1 MPAFGAPTMKKFG
14 TFMPASAS
22 TSTPRDYKDA
32 PRVWH
37 VAQINFRSDPAK
49 REPEA
54 LLQAWRTV
62 VDVAE
67 AAARANVTVSVVQA
81 SPHWSV
87 FERGGV
93 AYHFLPCGQNY
104 STRAGR
110 DAFRA
115 LLGTIGPDVLHVQ
128 GLGFADRVL
137 AAAAAAPHAPILL
150 QDHAARPPPFWRRAQ
165 WRRGFAAASG
175 LAFCARE
182 QAAPFVQRGL
192 VATRTTIYEI
202 PESTCRFT
210 PGEREQARQATGL
223 SGNPC
228 LLWVGH
234 LNENK
239 DPLTVLDGIAK
250 VAGRL
255 PGLELWCC
263 FGTAPLLRPVQRR
276 IAADPRLAN
285 RVHLLGRL
293 PHDRIETAMRAADF
307 LVQGSHREGSGYA
320 VIEALACGLPPIV
333 TDIPSFRA
341 LLGPGEGLWGCGDAD
356 AFARALLSL
365 AAEPHAA
372 LRAAAR
378 RRFDA
383 ELSREALGRKL
394 CAVYGDLVAKRDR
407 ACAAR

>member
-1 MPAFGAPTMKKFG
+1 MH
-14 TFMPASAS
+14 
-22 TSTPRDYKDA
+22 RLL
-32 PRVWH
+32 R

-54 LLQAWRTV
+54 LLRAWRTV

-67 AAARANVTVSVVQA
+67 AAAGPDVKVSVVQA
-81 SPHWSV
+81 SPHWAT
-87 FERGGV
+87 FEREGV
-93 AYHFLPCGQNY
+93 AYHFLPCGQNA

-110 DAFRA
+110 AAFRT
-115 LLGTIGPDVLHVQ
+115 LLRELDADVLHVQ

-165 WRRGFAAASG
+165 WRRGLAAASG
-175 LAFCARE
+175 IAFCARE
-182 QAAPFVQRGL
+182 QAAPFVQAGL
-192 VATRTTIYEI
+192 VASRTTIYEI
-202 PESTCRFT
+202 PESTCRFA
-210 PGEREQARQATGL
+210 PGERAEARQATGL

-234 LNENK
+234 LNDNK

-250 VAGRL
+250 VAARL
-255 PGLELWCC
+255 PGLELSCC
-263 FGTAPLLRPVQRR
+263 FGTAPLLRRVQRR

-293 PHDRIETAMRAADF
+293 PHERIETVMRAADF

-341 LLGPGEGLWGCGDAD
+341 LLGPGEGLWQCGAAD
-356 AFARALLSL
+356 DFAHALLRL

-378 RRFDA
+378 RRFED
-383 ELSREALGRKL
+383 ELSSAALGRKL
-394 CAVYGDLVAKRDR
+394 RAVYADVEGARDR
-407 ACAAR
+407 ACAG

>member
-1 MPAFGAPTMKKFG
+1 M
-14 TFMPASAS
+14 
-22 TSTPRDYKDA
+22 R
-32 PRVWH
+32 RLLH

-49 REPEA
+49 REPAA

-67 AAARANVTVSVVQA
+67 AAASASDVKVSVVQA
-81 SPHWSV
+81 SPHWTT

-93 AYHFLPCGQNY
+93 AYHFLPCGQNA

-110 DAFRA
+110 AAFRA
-115 LLGTIGPDVLHVQ
+115 LLRELGADVLHVQ
-128 GLGFADRVL
+128 GLGFASRVL
-137 AAAAAAPHAPILL
+137 AAAAAAPHTPILL

-165 WRRGFAAASG
+165 WRRGLAAASG
-175 LAFCARE
+175 IAFCARE
-182 QAAPFVQRGL
+182 QAAPFVQRAL
-192 VATRTTIYEI
+192 VPAHTAIYEI

-210 PGEREQARQATGL
+210 PGERAQARQATGL
-223 SGNPC
+223 SGDPC

-250 VAGRL
+250 VAARL

-263 FGTAPLLRPVQRR
+263 FGTAPLLHDVQRR
-276 IAADPRLAN
+276 VAADPRLVS

-293 PHDRIETAMRAADF
+293 PHERIETAMRAADF

-320 VIEALACGLPPIV
+320 VIEALACGLTPIV

-341 LLGPGEGLWGCGDAD
+341 LLGPGAELWRCGDAD
-356 AFARALLSL
+356 DFARTLLRL
-365 AAEPHAA
+365 AAEPQAA

-378 RRFDA
+378 RRFD
-383 ELSREALGRKL
+383 EEISSDALGRKL
-394 CAVYGDLVAKRDR
+394 RAVYAELAGKRER
-407 ACAAR
+407 ECAAR